1 MNIKMTYA
9 GRALGFFAALLML
22 NACSLAP
29 RYELPDMKLPA
40 TWKEATVDGADSAW
54 KTAEPADAAVRGE
67 WWKVFGDSR
76 LDALEAEA
84 TQANQNLRAAAA
96 RLAQSRSML
105 GTARADRLPQISAGF
120 GPTRQRP
127 APVSQGLPPD
137 ADTGYRTLWR
147 AQGTVSYEADLF
159 GRIAASVDAAT
170 ADHEQNEAL
179 FRSLQL
185 ALQADVANA
194 WFLLRELDAE
204 QALFARTLDLRS
216 QSLKLAQQR
225 FDAGYVS
232 ELNLARARTEHA
244 SAQSQAQGVALQRA
258 TTEHALAL
266 LLGKT
271 PAELDLA
278 PQPLAR
284 TQLRLPAGLPSSL
297 LERRPDIAAAERAM
311 AAANARIGVA
321 RSAFFPNLVIT
332 GNAGYESAG
341 LGDLFNWSSRS
352 FLLGPLAG
360 TLLNLPLFDGGR
372 RSAALDRARSVHEEQ
387 VANYRQSVLNAFRE
401 VEDGLAGLRLLDLR
415 IEAQD
420 EAVRASRRAL
430 ELARTQYREGYTSSL
445 EAIDADRSMLDQQRL
460 AVQLDG
466 ERARATVGLIRALGG
481 GWQAPEAT
489 RETTA
494 APAPARGA

>member
-1 MNIKMTYA
+1 MKMTYT
-9 GRALGFFAALLML
+9 GRAIGLLAALLIL
-22 NACSLAP
+22 AGCSLAP
-29 RYELPDMKLPA
+29 HYEVPDMRLPVA
-40 TWKEATVDGADSAW
+40 WKEAPATGADGAW
-54 KTAEPADAAVRGE
+54 KAAEPAEAAARGE
-67 WWKVFGDSR
+67 WWKLFGDSR
-76 LDALEAEA
+76 LDALETEA
-84 TQANQNLRAAAA
+84 MSANQNLRAAAA
-96 RLAQSRSML
+96 RLQQSRSLL
-105 GTARADRLPQISAGF
+105 GTAKADRLPQIGAGF

-127 APVSQGLPPD
+127 SPASQGLPPD
-137 ADTGYRTLWR
+137 ADTGFSRLWR

-159 GRIAASVDAAT
+159 GRVAASVDAAR
-170 ADHEQNEAL
+170 ADAAQNEAL

-194 WFLLRELDAE
+194 WFQLRELDAE
-204 QALFARTLDLRS
+204 QALFDRTQELRGRN
-216 QSLKLAQQR
+216 LKLAQQR
-225 FDAGYVS
+225 FDAGDVG
-232 ELNLARARTEHA
+232 ELDLARAQTEYA

-278 PQPLAR
+278 ALPLER
-284 TQLRLPAGLPSSL
+284 MSLRLPAGLPSSL

-321 RSAFFPNLVIT
+321 RSAFFPSLVIT
-332 GNAGYESAG
+332 GSAGYESAG

-360 TLLNLPLFDGGR
+360 TMLNLPIFDGGR
-372 RSAALDRARSVHEEQ
+372 RGAALDRAWAAHEEQ

-401 VEDGLAGLRLLDLR
+401 VEDGLAGLRLIDAR
-415 IEAQD
+415 IQAQD
-420 EAVRASRRAL
+420 EAVKASRRAL

-445 EAIDADRSMLDQQRL
+445 EALDADRSLLEQQRL

-466 ERARATVGLIRALGG
+466 ERARTTVGLIRALGG
-481 GWQAPEAT
+481 GWQGLE
-489 RETTA
+489 A
-494 APAPARGA
+494 APRGEAEAGPGA

>member
-1 MNIKMTYA
+1 MNKTYA
-9 GRALGFFAALLML
+9 GRATGLLATL
-22 NACSLAP
+22 LILAGCSLAP
-29 RYELPDMKLPA
+29 HYEVPDMQLPA
-40 TWKEATVDGADSAW
+40 EWKEAPVTGADSAW
-54 KTAEPADAAVRGE
+54 KTAEPAETAARGE

-84 TQANQNLRAAAA
+84 MMANQNLRAAAA
-96 RLAQSRSML
+96 RLQQSRSL
-105 GTARADRLPQISAGF
+105 LSTAKADRMPQVNAGF

-127 APVSQGLPPD
+127 SPVSQGLPSD
-137 ADTGYRTLWR
+137 ADTGFSTLWR

-159 GRIAASVDAAT
+159 GRVAANVEAARADAA
-170 ADHEQNEAL
+170 QNEAL

-194 WFLLRELDAE
+194 WFQLRELDAE
-204 QALFARTLDLRS
+204 QALFARTLELRG

-225 FDAGYVS
+225 FAAGDVS
-232 ELNLARARTEHA
+232 ELDLARAQTEHA
-244 SAQSQAQGVALQRA
+244 VAQSQAQGVTLQRA
-258 TTEHALAL
+258 TTEHAIAL

-271 PAELDLA
+271 PAELDLPA
-278 PQPLAR
+278 QPLER
-284 TQLRLPAGLPSSL
+284 MSLRLPAGLPSSL

-321 RSAFFPNLVIT
+321 RSAFFPSLVIT

-341 LGDLFNWSSRS
+341 LGDLFNWTSRS

-360 TLLNLPLFDGGR
+360 TMLNLPIFDGGR
-372 RSAALDRARSVHEEQ
+372 RSAALDRAWATHEEQ

-401 VEDGLAGLRLLDLR
+401 VEDGLAGLRLIDSR
-415 IEAQD
+415 IQAQD

-430 ELARTQYREGYTSSL
+430 TLAHTQYREGYTSSL
-445 EAIDADRSMLDQQRL
+445 EALDADRSLLEQQRL

-466 ERARATVGLIRALGG
+466 ARVRTAVNLIRALGG
-481 GWQAPEAT
+481 GWQGEKDSK
-489 RETTA
+489 
-494 APAPARGA
+494 G